1 MPTFE
6 AVQQDVR
13 ARIGRIQRIMRA
25 NDVDALVL
33 AGRGAP
39 GAFGAVRY
47 VTNINT
53 WAGTCSAVLG
63 VDDPNP
69 WIQTQSSYQAVWMR
83 QETTGDRARVE
94 SSWAPWKFTGE
105 RARQYAERN
114 RRIGGVSLEGSLTV
128 AEFNRLRGELEGYD
142 IVDLTEPF
150 NDLRQIKTP
159 VEIEAFREQGEILNA
174 SLDVFRE
181 AARVGTRYWDACAA
195 AEEFVKGKGCFWG
208 RTKMS
213 LDQTPY
219 TVPTPLD
226 RRVRPDD
233 VINFEI
239 VYESPW
245 GYWLE
250 MNAVYSVGP
259 LPEGP
264 RRVLDAYAAA
274 IESSAKLARPGV
286 TWREISANNDRVI
299 GEFGFKVI
307 GKHTPD
313 GHSTGLDEMDGPNS
327 IVGPDHV
334 IRENVVLS
342 FHPGTVLE
350 GNRGFLISDN
360 FLVTPGG
367 AVRLSPRMAERYHL
381 QLEG

>member
-6 AVQQDVR
+6 AVKKDVR
-13 ARIGRIQRIMRA
+13 ERIERIHKLMA
-25 NDVDALVL
+25 SHDVDALIL

-47 VTNINT
+47 ITNVNT
-53 WAGTCSAVLG
+53 WAGTCAAVLG
-63 VDDPNP
+63 AGDADP

-83 QETTGDRARVE
+83 QETTSDAARVE
-94 SSWAPWKFTGE
+94 SSWTPWKITGA
-105 RARQYAERN
+105 RARQYAGRN

-128 AEFNRLRGELEGYD
+128 AEHARLRGELEGYE
-142 IVDLTEPF
+142 IVDVTEAF

-159 VEIEAFREQGEILNA
+159 VEVEALREQGNILNA
-174 SLDVFRE
+174 SLDVFRQ
-181 AARVGTRYWDACAA
+181 AARVGERYWDACAA

-213 LDQTPY
+213 LNQTPY

-226 RRVRPDD
+226 RRVQPDD

-250 MNAVYSVGP
+250 MNAVYSVGL
-259 LPEGP
+259 LPAAP
-264 RRVLDAYAAA
+264 RKMLDAYAAA
-274 IESSAKLARPGV
+274 IESSAKIAKPGV

-299 GEFGFKVI
+299 GGFGFKVI

-350 GNRGFLISDN
+350 DNRGFLISDN
-360 FLVTPGG
+360 FLVTKDG
-367 AVRLSPRMAERYHL
+367 AVRLSPRTAERYHL
-381 QLEG
+381 QLDG